1 MKEEFIDQNDKT
13 NKNES
18 NKEKLDQNKAVIE
31 SSNSSEIKNNVSKSS
46 SEEYS
51 FGWGQYSEITNGRFA
66 MIGFA
71 AIILIEIFSKQS
83 FLDWAG
89 IIH

>member
-1 MKEEFIDQNDKT
+1 MNSSKNNSSINKDDEIDQDKED
-13 NKNES
+13 NLNLVNE
-18 NKEKLDQNKAVIE
+18 KDQKIP
-31 SSNSSEIKNNVSKSS
+31 
-46 SEEYS
+46 EEDKYV
-51 FGWGQYSEITNGRFA
+51 FGWGQYSEVTNGRFA

-71 AIILIEIFSKQS
+71 AIILIEMISKKS

>member
-1 MKEEFIDQNDKT
+1 MNPSEKSNSNKKEKNKEIDQIENDNLT
-13 NKNES
+13 IGNED
-18 NKEKLDQNKAVIE
+18 NPTIIKEDKYV
-31 SSNSSEIKNNVSKSS
+31 
-46 SEEYS
+46 

-71 AIILIEIFSKQS
+71 AIILIEVISRKS
-83 FLDWAG
+83 FFDWAG

>member
-1 MKEEFIDQNDKT
+1 MKPSE
-13 NKNES
+13 ES
-18 NKEKLDQNKAVIE
+18 NLIKTEN
-31 SSNSSEIKNNVSKSS
+31 EIDINPIKDDNLNLSDKDNQTSLEDERYV
-46 SEEYS
+46 
-51 FGWGQYSEITNGRFA
+51 FGWRQYSEITNGRFA

-71 AIILIEIFSKQS
+71 AIILIEIISKTS

>member
-1 MKEEFIDQNDKT
+1 MDP
-13 NKNES
+13 S
-18 NKEKLDQNKAVIE
+18 EK
-31 SSNSSEIKNNVSKSS
+31 SNSIKSENGNDINKIKDDNLNLRDKDKQKSL
-46 SEEYS
+46 EDDRYV

-66 MIGFA
+66 MIGFV
-71 AIILIEIFSKQS
+71 AIILIEIISKKS

>member
-1 MKEEFIDQNDKT
+1 MNP
-13 NKNES
+13 S
-18 NKEKLDQNKAVIE
+18 EK
-31 SSNSSEIKNNVSKSS
+31 SNSIKTDNSNDINQIKDDNLNPSDEDNQTSLENDRYV
-46 SEEYS
+46 

-71 AIILIEIFSKQS
+71 AIILIEIISKKS
-83 FLDWAG
+83 FLYWAG

>member
-1 MKEEFIDQNDKT
+1 MNPSEKSNSINNMNDNKIDQIKDENSNLINEDDLKKIEEDKY
-13 NKNES
+13 
-18 NKEKLDQNKAVIE
+18 I
-31 SSNSSEIKNNVSKSS
+31 
-46 SEEYS
+46 

-71 AIILIEIFSKQS
+71 AIIFIEIISKKS
-83 FLDWAG
+83 FFDWAG

>member
-1 MKEEFIDQNDKT
+1 MNP
-13 NKNES
+13 S
-18 NKEKLDQNKAVIE
+18 EK
-31 SSNSSEIKNNVSKSS
+31 SNSIKTDNSNDINQIKDDNLNLSDVDNQTSL
-46 SEEYS
+46 ENDRYV

-71 AIILIEIFSKQS
+71 AIILIEIISKKS

>member
-1 MKEEFIDQNDKT
+1 MNPI
-13 NKNES
+13 
-18 NKEKLDQNKAVIE
+18 EK
-31 SSNSSEIKNNVSKSS
+31 SNSINTESGDNMNQIKDDNLNLSDKDNQTSLEDDRYV
-46 SEEYS
+46 
-51 FGWGQYSEITNGRFA
+51 FGWSQYSEITNGRFA

-71 AIILIEIFSKQS
+71 AIILIEIISKKS

>member
-1 MKEEFIDQNDKT
+1 MNPSEKSNSIKT
-13 NKNES
+13 DNKNDINQMKDDNLNLS
-18 NKEKLDQNKAVIE
+18 D
-31 SSNSSEIKNNVSKSS
+31 KNNQTSLEDDRYV
-46 SEEYS
+46 

-71 AIILIEIFSKQS
+71 AIILIEIISKKS

-89 IIH
+89 LIH

>member
-1 MKEEFIDQNDKT
+1 MNPIEKSNSIKT
-13 NKNES
+13 NN
-18 NKEKLDQNKAVIE
+18 NNDINQ
-31 SSNSSEIKNNVSKSS
+31 IKDDNLNLSY
-46 SEEYS
+46 EENQTSLENDRYV

-71 AIILIEIFSKQS
+71 AIILIEIISKKS

>member
-1 MKEEFIDQNDKT
+1 MSSSEKSNSINEENKNEVDQNNNDNLNFAEDT
-13 NKNES
+13 NKN
-18 NKEKLDQNKAVIE
+18 L
-31 SSNSSEIKNNVSKSS
+31 
-46 SEEYS
+46 EEDKYV

-71 AIILIEIFSKQS
+71 AIILIEIISKKS
-83 FLDWAG
+83 FLNWAG

>member
-1 MKEEFIDQNDKT
+1 MNPSETSNSI
-13 NKNES
+13 
-18 NKEKLDQNKAVIE
+18 NKENE
-31 SSNSSEIKNNVSKSS
+31 NEISISKDDNLNLRDENNQTNL
-46 SEEYS
+46 EEDKYV

-66 MIGFA
+66 MLGFA
-71 AIILIEIFSKQS
+71 AILLIEIISKKS

>member
-1 MKEEFIDQNDKT
+1 MKEKFIDQNDKT
-13 NKNES
+13 TKNES
-18 NKEKLDQNKAVIE
+18 KNEAINE
-31 SSNSSEIKNNVSKSS
+31 SSS
-46 SEEYS
+46 SEEIKSDENISSSKEYS

-66 MIGFA
+66 MIGFT
-71 AIILIEIFSKQS
+71 AIILIEIISHKS

>member
-1 MKEEFIDQNDKT
+1 MNSNENSNSIDKDNKNVIDQIKDDNLDLI
-13 NKNES
+13 NED
-18 NKEKLDQNKAVIE
+18 NQTT
-31 SSNSSEIKNNVSKSS
+31 
-46 SEEYS
+46 SEEDKYV

-71 AIILIEIFSKQS
+71 AIILIEIISKKA

>member
-1 MKEEFIDQNDKT
+1 MNPNKKSNSNNKNIANEIDQVKHENLDLVDKD
-13 NKNES
+13 NKKTS
-18 NKEKLDQNKAVIE
+18 KEDKYV
-31 SSNSSEIKNNVSKSS
+31 
-46 SEEYS
+46 
-51 FGWGQYSEITNGRFA
+51 FGWSQYSEITNGRFA

-71 AIILIEIFSKQS
+71 AIILIEVISKKS

>member
-1 MKEEFIDQNDKT
+1 MNP
-13 NKNES
+13 S
-18 NKEKLDQNKAVIE
+18 EK
-31 SSNSSEIKNNVSKSS
+31 SNSNETENGNNINQIKDNNLNLSDKDNLENL
-46 SEEYS
+46 EEDKYV

-71 AIILIEIFSKQS
+71 AIILIEIISKKS

>member
-1 MKEEFIDQNDKT
+1 MNPSEKSNSIKT
-13 NKNES
+13 DNKN
-18 NKEKLDQNKAVIE
+18 D
-31 SSNSSEIKNNVSKSS
+31 NNQFKDDNLNLSDEDNQTSLENDRYV
-46 SEEYS
+46 

-71 AIILIEIFSKQS
+71 AIILIEIISKKS

>member
-1 MKEEFIDQNDKT
+1 MNPIEKSNSINKENENEIDQ
-13 NKNES
+13 
-18 NKEKLDQNKAVIE
+18 
-31 SSNSSEIKNNVSKSS
+31 IKNDNSNLEDENSQKTM
-46 SEEYS
+46 EEEKYV

-66 MIGFA
+66 MIGFT
-71 AIILIEIFSKQS
+71 AIILIEIISKKS

>member
-1 MKEEFIDQNDKT
+1 MDP
-13 NKNES
+13 S
-18 NKEKLDQNKAVIE
+18 EK
-31 SSNSSEIKNNVSKSS
+31 SNSIETDDRNDINQIKDDNLNLSY
-46 SEEYS
+46 EENQTSLENDRYV

-71 AIILIEIFSKQS
+71 AIILIEIISKKS

>member
-1 MKEEFIDQNDKT
+1 MNPSEKNNSIKAENGNDIDQIKDDNF
-13 NKNES
+13 NLS
-18 NKEKLDQNKAVIE
+18 NKENQKTLGDDKYV
-31 SSNSSEIKNNVSKSS
+31 
-46 SEEYS
+46 

-71 AIILIEIFSKQS
+71 AIILIEIISKKS

-89 IIH
+89 LIH

>member
-1 MKEEFIDQNDKT
+1 MNP
-13 NKNES
+13 NE
-18 NKEKLDQNKAVIE
+18 K
-31 SSNSSEIKNNVSKSS
+31 SNSIKTENDNDINQIKNDNFNLSDKDNQKSL
-46 SEEYS
+46 EDDKYI

-71 AIILIEIFSKQS
+71 TIILIEIISKKS

>member
-1 MKEEFIDQNDKT
+1 MNPI
-13 NKNES
+13 
-18 NKEKLDQNKAVIE
+18 EK
-31 SSNSSEIKNNVSKSS
+31 SNSINTESVNDMNQIKDDNLNLSNTDNQTSLEDDRYV
-46 SEEYS
+46 

-71 AIILIEIFSKQS
+71 AIILIEIISKKS

>member
-1 MKEEFIDQNDKT
+1 MNP
-13 NKNES
+13 
-18 NKEKLDQNKAVIE
+18 
-31 SSNSSEIKNNVSKSS
+31 SEKNNSIETANGNDVDQIKDDNLNLNNT
-46 SEEYS
+46 ENQKTLEDDKYV

-71 AIILIEIFSKQS
+71 AIILIEIISKKS

>member
-1 MKEEFIDQNDKT
+1 M
-13 NKNES
+13 
-18 NKEKLDQNKAVIE
+18 
-31 SSNSSEIKNNVSKSS
+31 NSSEKNNSINKDNEIDQVKEDSLKLINEKNGLKS
-46 SEEYS
+46 EDENYV

-71 AIILIEIFSKQS
+71 AIILIEMISKKS

>member
-1 MKEEFIDQNDKT
+1 MDNNNSTSKEEDYQINVDNSNLGNENNQKT
-13 NKNES
+13 
-18 NKEKLDQNKAVIE
+18 
-31 SSNSSEIKNNVSKSS
+31 
-46 SEEYS
+46 SEEEKYV

-71 AIILIEIFSKQS
+71 AIILIEMISKKS

-89 IIH
+89 ILH

>member
-1 MKEEFIDQNDKT
+1 MNPSEKSNSINTANEKDIDQIKDGDLDLG
-13 NKNES
+13 
-18 NKEKLDQNKAVIE
+18 KEKNQQTLKEDKYV
-31 SSNSSEIKNNVSKSS
+31 
-46 SEEYS
+46 

-71 AIILIEIFSKQS
+71 AILLIEIISKKS

-89 IIH
+89 IIN

>member
-1 MKEEFIDQNDKT
+1 MNPSEKSNSINEENENDIEIDQIKDK
-13 NKNES
+13 
-18 NKEKLDQNKAVIE
+18 IY
-31 SSNSSEIKNNVSKSS
+31 NSGDENNQKTL
-46 SEEYS
+46 EEDKYV

-71 AIILIEIFSKQS
+71 AIILIEIISKKS
-83 FLDWAG
+83 FIDWVG

>member
-1 MKEEFIDQNDKT
+1 MNPSEKNNSIKTENINDIDKIKDDNFDL
-13 NKNES
+13 S
-18 NKEKLDQNKAVIE
+18 NKENQSTLEDEKYV
-31 SSNSSEIKNNVSKSS
+31 
-46 SEEYS
+46 

-71 AIILIEIFSKQS
+71 AIILIEIISKKS

-89 IIH
+89 FIH